1 MSETSRCEGFLSSA
15 AVRLVVMRQVSL
27 LRYIKLRLSILPA
40 DQIPL
45 DELVNMVNI
54 QLRTSP
60 GPLLVL
66 EQWRGRS

>member
-1 MSETSRCEGFLSSA
+1 MSETSRCEGFLSST
-15 AVRLVVMRQVSL
+15 AVRLVVMCQVSL
-27 LRYIKLRLSILPA
+27 LRYIKLRLSILLA

-45 DELVNMVNI
+45 DELGNI

>member
-1 MSETSRCEGFLSSA
+1 MSETSRCEGFLSST
-15 AVRLVVMRQVSL
+15 AVRLVVMCQVSL

-45 DELVNMVNI
+45 NELVNI